1 MGNQH
6 RENVSFQRTKHHNKT
21 HDSIHSEGPSRPG
34 SADITAVLK
43 LLRTFL
49 VCGINTFSHLFF
61 AVGIHVHVREDPG
74 LVGPQVVI
82 GAKEVNGKLADI
94 VPHPLDVLGDGFGMA
109 DFCWPPPS
117 RAGEEE
123 KPEERNQTSACAGG
137 L

>member
-1 MGNQH
+1 M
-6 RENVSFQRTKHHNKT
+6 
-21 HDSIHSEGPSRPG
+21 
-34 SADITAVLK
+34 LK

-94 VPHPLDVLGDGFGMA
+94 VPHPLDVLGNGFGMA

-137 L
+137 LCKSRARLFKVAELNGFTYLLRITDTVHFIGAKMIA